1 MGTFL
6 ATDVRQNED
15 GSFSGGGVRTLGG
28 GSPNLMLLM
37 QFMSWKAKVDLAVA
51 AYESLLLEYGP
62 LVEELDARP
71 ETATLGKNYSWSNCK
86 LNAVAEAINVSS
98 DYTIDTTDVN
108 TVGKSLAVN
117 LVRPLGE
124 VLGSMLRRQYT
135 SVYAELE
142 QLSIMASQK
151 FWEAAGLDFGGND
164 SMMILLADKLNPA
177 RAALPAL
184 PA

>member
-6 ATDVRQNED
+6 ATDVEENED
-15 GSFSGGGVRTLGG
+15 GTYSGGGVRTRRG

-37 QFMSWKAKVDLAVA
+37 QFMTWKAKVDLAVA
-51 AYESLLLEYGP
+51 SMESLLLEYGP

-108 TVGKSLAVN
+108 TIGKSLAVN

-124 VLGSMLRRQYT
+124 VLGSMLRRQYAA
-135 SVYAELE
+135 VYAELE

-151 FWEAAGLDFGGND
+151 FWESAGLDFGGND